1 VDKTQGW
8 ASAAAA
14 AKSHVTNTLDALTP
28 AFVPFAARWD
38 AEADR
43 RAKLRTSEH
52 LKALMDAQRN
62 NTSARV
68 TAARAKSQR
77 QAARKA
83 SRNPLGTVRR
93 SAAVADRAAHGN
105 KRTTKAALK
114 AARRDYPATLGSLAV
129 RVHAAHLVPASVASW
144 ALSTPQDWTLWPASL
159 SAGLV
164 VLNGAALWLGR
175 RQPSVVLDGDL
186 SAEERQLV
194 ERLDPAHW
202 VAHTDDRGLSGTVTA
217 PASVTPAGIEAAVRL
232 DGTWTVAKLRAAEES
247 VRALLGIRTELPM
260 LITAGGRGG
269 WAVMKFRTRSAA
281 DGADLAWKP
290 GAAFGVD
297 TITGDDL
304 GIPLGQRMLIAGRS
318 GSGKSW
324 SARPLLFDA
333 SEGPANVLVIIDLKK
348 VEARNWEHRAR
359 VASTPDDVIAVVAEL
374 VAEMLERLDL
384 VPRGEDTITPTA
396 ERPRITV
403 FVDEGAEVVT
413 AAKAALVG
421 LESIARMGRAA
432 CIDLWWA
439 TQKPTMSGS
448 SPGIPAQIAPQLSTV
463 VSLAVSTPTE
473 ARTVLGEDAQAKGW
487 DADEL
492 PAPGYALV
500 RSGPK
505 SKPNPIRTR
514 ALSPKQVVAL
524 PERPIWS
531 REISPAELASAT
543 APAPVD
549 DSALTANQR
558 AVLEAVRGGAATNA
572 AIATASGLNPG
583 SVARAVTALE
593 KLDLVAKSGTAIT
606 LGGAA

>member
-1 VDKTQGW
+1 
-8 ASAAAA
+8 
-14 AKSHVTNTLDALTP
+14 
-28 AFVPFAARWD
+28 
-38 AEADR
+38 
-43 RAKLRTSEH
+43 
-52 LKALMDAQRN
+52 
-62 NTSARV
+62 
-68 TAARAKSQR
+68 
-77 QAARKA
+77 
-83 SRNPLGTVRR
+83 
-93 SAAVADRAAHGN
+93 
-105 KRTTKAALK
+105 
-114 AARRDYPATLGSLAV
+114 
-129 RVHAAHLVPASVASW
+129 
-144 ALSTPQDWTLWPASL
+144 
-159 SAGLV
+159 
-164 VLNGAALWLGR
+164 
-175 RQPSVVLDGDL
+175 
-186 SAEERQLV
+186 
-194 ERLDPAHW
+194 
-202 VAHTDDRGLSGTVTA
+202 
-217 PASVTPAGIEAAVRL
+217 
-232 DGTWTVAKLRAAEES
+232 
-247 VRALLGIRTELPM
+247 
-260 LITAGGRGG
+260 
-269 WAVMKFRTRSAA
+269 
-281 DGADLAWKP
+281 
-290 GAAFGVD
+290 
-297 TITGDDL
+297 
-304 GIPLGQRMLIAGRS
+304 MLIAGRS
-318 GSGKSW
+318 GAGKSW

-359 VASTPDDVIAVVAEL
+359 TASTPEDVIAVVAEL

-505 SKPNPIRTR
+505 SKPNPIKTR

-524 PERPIWS
+524 PDRPIWS
-531 REISPAELASAT
+531 REISSEELAAASV
-543 APAPVD
+543 PVSVD
-549 DSALTANQR
+549 DMDLTDNQR
-558 AVLEAVRGGAATNA
+558 AVFKAVQDGGETNA
-572 AIATASGLNPG
+572 AIAKVTGLNPG
-583 SVARAVTALE
+583 SVARVITRLE
-593 KLDLVAKSGTAIT
+593 NLDLVVKDGKTIR